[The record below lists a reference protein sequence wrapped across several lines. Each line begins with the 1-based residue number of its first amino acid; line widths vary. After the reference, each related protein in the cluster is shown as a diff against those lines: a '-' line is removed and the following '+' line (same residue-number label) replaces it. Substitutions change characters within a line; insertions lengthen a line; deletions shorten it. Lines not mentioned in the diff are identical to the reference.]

1 MHVTQLPND
10 YYQFDPLRK
19 TLTGDRR
26 GNEFRLGDRVR
37 ILVLKASMEERKI
50 DFRLVAKLDGEVA
63 EDTGLPPLPPR
74 GKPAKRAKQ
83 KY

>member
-1 MHVTQLPND
+1 M
-10 YYQFDPLRK
+10 RK

-26 GNEFRLGDRVR
+26 GNQFRLGDRVR
-37 ILVLKASMEERKI
+37 ILVLKASMEDRKI
-50 DFRLVAKLDGEVA
+50 DFRLVERLDGDA
-63 EDTGLPPLPPR
+63 SAADQGLPPLPPR